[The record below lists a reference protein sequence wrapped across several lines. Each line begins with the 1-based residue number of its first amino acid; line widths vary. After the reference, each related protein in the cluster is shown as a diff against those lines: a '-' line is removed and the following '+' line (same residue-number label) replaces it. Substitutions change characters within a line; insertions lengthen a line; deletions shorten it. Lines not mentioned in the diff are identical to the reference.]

1 MAVVLVDADL
11 RRPVLH
17 KVFALKNNIGLT
29 SWLVSQPQPELIEAG
44 GARWPEATGLAKG
57 GPLEPYLQA
66 TTVPR
71 LRVVTSGPLPP
82 NPAEVLGSTRM
93 HQFLEELGRV
103 ADIVVLDSPPC
114 VTVTDSVVLSRWAD
128 GVILVLDQK
137 NSTRQSV
144 QRARE
149 NLQTVG
155 ARILGAVVNRLDAG
169 SSSGYYYASYY
180 SSYYYHNDATE
191 NGNGKG
197 PTGLRK
203 WLGLGRNGKP
213 KSSSEGSS

>member
-1 MAVVLVDADL
+1 MA
-11 RRPVLH
+11 
-17 KVFALKNNIGLT
+17 
-29 SWLVSQPQPELIEAG
+29 EAG
-44 GARWPEATGLAKG
+44 GARWVEPTGLAKG

-71 LRVVTSGPLPP
+71 LRIVTSGPLPP
-82 NPAEVLGSTRM
+82 NPAEVLGSSRM
-93 HQFLEELGRV
+93 HQFLQEMMHI

-128 GVILVLDQK
+128 GVILVMDQK
-137 NSTRQSV
+137 NTTRQSV

-155 ARILGAVVNRLDAG
+155 ARILGAVVNRLDAS

-180 SSYYYHNDATE
+180 SYYYYHDDANE

-197 PTGLRK
+197 PNGIRK
-203 WLGLGRNGKP
+203 WLGLGRSA
-213 KSSSEGSS
+213 KSKANQGNGSSAG